1 MEKYVDKILPH
12 QFAARRSSD
21 RCLLS
26 LNDRVQHVLNDNESI
41 EIGEISVPILIYDV
55 FLI

>member
-1 MEKYVDKILPH
+1 MEKYVDKVVCH
-12 QFAARRSSD
+12 QFSARRSGD

-41 EIGEISVPILIYDV
+41 EIGEIFVAILIYDV

>member
-41 EIGEISVPILIYDV
+41 EIGEIFVPILIYDV